1 ESFAIRFEGFIQIDN
16 AGKYTFSTQS
26 DDGSKLFIGGKEV
39 VNNDGNHGV
48 QEETGSMELKAGKH
62 PIRVEFYNNGGGFW
76 LDAFYKGPGLAK
88 QLIPADKL
96 FVK

>member
-1 ESFAIRFEGFIQIDN
+1 EKD
-16 AGKYTFSTQS
+16 GKYQFATQS
-26 DDGSKLFIGGKEV
+26 DDGSKLFVDGKEV

-48 QEETGSMELKAGKH
+48 EEKTGSTDLKAGKH
-62 PIRVEFYNNGGGFW
+62 AIKIQYYNNGGGFW
-76 LDAFYKGPGLAK
+76 LDAFYRGPGVAK